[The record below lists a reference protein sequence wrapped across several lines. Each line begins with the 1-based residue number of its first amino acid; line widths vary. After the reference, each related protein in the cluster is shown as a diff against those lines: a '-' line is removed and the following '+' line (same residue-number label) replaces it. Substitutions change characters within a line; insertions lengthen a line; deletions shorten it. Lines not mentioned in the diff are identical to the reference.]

1 MKARILWVLL
11 LPACSYLALD
21 GYDYSLTWVCRSPE
35 GCERSAEVALLDRLI
50 VSDHVLGFVSTHNEL
65 YSEGAQRVDS
75 DSLPD
80 GCYLVHGLSLFGH
93 ELEPS
98 PFCRTSGGFD
108 LELSIPNRD
117 SATQSEWLVEA
128 REL

>member
-1 MKARILWVLL
+1 MKAGILCVLL
-11 LPACSYLALD
+11 LPACTYVD

-35 GCERSAEVALLDRLI
+35 GCERSAEAALVDRL
-50 VSDHVLGFVSTHNEL
+50 SMSGDVLWFASTRNEL
-65 YSEGAQRVDS
+65 YTEIAQRVAS

-80 GCYLVHGLSLFGH
+80 GCYLLHSLSFFGH

-98 PFCRTSGGFD
+98 RLCRTSGGFD
-108 LELSIPNRD
+108 LELSIPNRNP
-117 SATQSEWLVEA
+117 ATHSQWLVEA

>member
-1 MKARILWVLL
+1 MKARILWLLL
-11 LPACSYLALD
+11 LPACSYLD

-35 GCERSAEVALLDRLI
+35 GCERSEEIALLNRLT
-50 VSDHVLGFVSTHNEL
+50 VSGDVLWFVSTRNEL
-65 YSEGAQRVDS
+65 YNETAQRVDS

-98 PFCRTSGGFD
+98 QFCRTSGGFD
-108 LELSIPNRD
+108 LELSIPDRNLV
-117 SATQSEWLVEA
+117 THSEWLVEA